1 MTTSGSLV
9 NDDLFTPTVTARA
22 SDLRRPWR
30 VDSLLYPAFF
40 GGPLAATVLGLI
52 NGRRLGLET
61 RAIMAV
67 AATGLVAIAGRIAV
81 IGVFGQLTGARVVS
95 ALAGIAVW
103 GAILVTQRSAFRGF
117 QLTGGE
123 PAGLLWPGL
132 AAVVG
137 GFLVEAILLVIV
149 LAMVPGATS

>member
-1 MTTSGSLV
+1 V

-22 SDLRRPWR
+22 GDLRRPWR
-30 VDSLLYPAFF
+30 VDTLLYPAFF

-52 NGRRLGLET
+52 NGRRLGIET

-67 AATGLVAIAGRIAV
+67 AATGVVAIVGRIAV
-81 IGVFGQLTGARVVS
+81 IGAFGDYTGSRVVS
-95 ALAGIAVW
+95 ALAGVLVW
-103 GAILVTQRSAFRGF
+103 GMILVTQRRAFRAF

-132 AAVVG
+132 AAAIG
-137 GFLVEAILLVIV
+137 GFVVEALLLIGV
-149 LAMVPGATS
+149 LAMLGGTP